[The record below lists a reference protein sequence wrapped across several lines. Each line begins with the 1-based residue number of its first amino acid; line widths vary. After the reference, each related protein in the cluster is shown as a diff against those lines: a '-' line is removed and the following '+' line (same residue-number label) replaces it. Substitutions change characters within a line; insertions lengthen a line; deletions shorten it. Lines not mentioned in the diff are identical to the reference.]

1 MNNVLVPP
9 LGHFGQLPEFC
20 FGLSFNKLSSFVI
33 LFKEKLKEFHGLCTC
48 QVGSKDRCGASLK
61 VLTCTFFLVLVF
73 VP

>member
-9 LGHFGQLPEFC
+9 LGHLGQLPEFC

-33 LFKEKLKEFHGLCTC
+33 LFKEKLKEFYGLCTC

-61 VLTCTFFLVLVF
+61 VLTCTFF
-73 VP
+73 